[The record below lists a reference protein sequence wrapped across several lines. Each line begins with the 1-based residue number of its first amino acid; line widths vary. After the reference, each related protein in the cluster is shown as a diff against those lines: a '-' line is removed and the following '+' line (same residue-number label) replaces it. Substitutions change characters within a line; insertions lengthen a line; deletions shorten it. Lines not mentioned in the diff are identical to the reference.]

1 MRPVGRASSADNRLM
16 PAERYFGNAVD
27 NLLALAAGK
36 PMTKL
41 VG

>member
-1 MRPVGRASSADNRLM
+1 M